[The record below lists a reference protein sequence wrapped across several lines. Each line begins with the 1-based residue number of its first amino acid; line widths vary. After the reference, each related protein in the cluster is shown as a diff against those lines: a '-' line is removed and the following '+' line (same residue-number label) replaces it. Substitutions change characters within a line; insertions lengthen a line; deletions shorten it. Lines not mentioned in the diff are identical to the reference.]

1 MLIDE
6 LRNYLNPKSY
16 NINLSNDN
24 IYINNYHKL
33 TQITDNYIS
42 IDFDTFILNI
52 NGSNFKI
59 NKMIDKEILFNGH
72 IESMEY
78 LYK

>member
-16 NINLSNDN
+16 NINLSKDN
-24 IYINNYHKL
+24 IYINNYYKL

>member
-16 NINLSNDN
+16 NINLSKDN

-33 TQITDNYIS
+33 AQITDNYIS

>member
-33 TQITDNYIS
+33 IQITDNYIS

>member
-16 NINLSNDN
+16 NINLSKDN